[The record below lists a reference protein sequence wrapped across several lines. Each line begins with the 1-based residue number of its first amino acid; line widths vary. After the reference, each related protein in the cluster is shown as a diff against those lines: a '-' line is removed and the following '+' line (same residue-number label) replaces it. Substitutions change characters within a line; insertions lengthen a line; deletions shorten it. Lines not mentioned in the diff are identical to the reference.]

1 MKYLRCQFV
10 LCIVIL
16 YQICVGL
23 RLQKLHVRRCFLLY
37 LYRRIVKTRVLKN
50 VADVPCVQVQVQV
63 CSIED
68 HDWITTTAAAAA
80 AAAATA
86 TTTTAATAAA

>member
-1 MKYLRCQFV
+1 MYEGVF
-10 LCIVIL
+10 
-16 YQICVGL
+16 YY
-23 RLQKLHVRRCFLLY
+23 Y

-50 VADVPCVQVQVQV
+50 VANVPCVQVQV

-80 AAAATA
+80 AAAAATA
-86 TTTTAATAAA
+86 TTTAAAAAAA